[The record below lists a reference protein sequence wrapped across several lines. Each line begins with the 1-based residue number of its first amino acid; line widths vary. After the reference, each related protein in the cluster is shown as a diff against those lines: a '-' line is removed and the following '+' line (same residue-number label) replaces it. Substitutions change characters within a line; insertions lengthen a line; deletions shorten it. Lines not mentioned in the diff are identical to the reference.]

1 MSGSAGRAL
10 ERARTLLERPGAWL
24 DAEGGAYGL
33 RLGGD
38 RRARV
43 VMRLDE
49 AGFRALAERP
59 GLRVRRG
66 GGWTARVLAET
77 APAPEAGRPGR
88 IDGLKPVME
97 PDGRLIFRPANL
109 GETPI
114 AWLLRRKD
122 RYGRPWLTPAQ
133 GAAGERL
140 SRDAEI
146 ALSGPSLT
154 MRWDALPR
162 SGGGSSAMAEPG
174 DRTLAAARRV
184 AAALGACPPETR
196 LMLDS
201 ICVRGRS
208 IQMAETRLNLS
219 RREGRALLVRGL
231 EALAGYYGLG

>member
-1 MSGSAGRAL
+1 MG
-10 ERARTLLERPGAWL
+10 RPGAWL
-24 DAEGGAYGL
+24 DAEGGGYGL

-43 VMRLDE
+43 VVTLDE
-49 AGFRALAERP
+49 AAFRALVERP
-59 GLRVRRG
+59 GLRVRNG
-66 GGWTARVLAET
+66 GGWTGRNAPEPAA
-77 APAPEAGRPGR
+77 APAPGRPGHIEGQR
-88 IDGLKPVME
+88 AVMQA
-97 PDGRLIFRPANL
+97 DGRLALRPANM

-133 GAAGERL
+133 GVAGERL

-162 SGGGSSAMAEPG
+162 AGGGSSAVAEPG

-184 AAALGACPPETR
+184 AAALGACPPQTR

-208 IQMAETRLNLS
+208 MQLA
-219 RREGRALLVRGL
+219 EGRLGL
-231 EALAGYYGLG
+231 RRRQGRAVLIQGLDALAKHYGLGGAASR